1 MLRFVMEPC
10 ACPAALFL
18 LLSAVLLG
26 ATAFEVEIKDDKNA
40 TCIYAKL
47 SVNITVQY
55 ETNTSSSKNVTFPV
69 PSKVTT
75 NGSSCGS
82 DSEAPILVT
91 HFGNSHSWSL
101 NFTKNESTY
110 SGSAL
115 IFTYNTNDT
124 TLFPDALRK
133 GLLSSPATFL
143 GPVPLNST
151 YKCISSEVVVGK
163 NVTQIIYDVKLEAF
177 VPNGTLGKE
186 VTCDAD
192 KPYPSPSP
200 TQPSTTASTTTPAPT
215 SKPLDN
221 PTTGNYTVSDVNGT
235 CLLASMGL
243 QINTSLL
250 SEGENIWT
258 PFNIDPWVIKSNGTC
273 TNQTGTLILTENST
287 IIEFTFAL
295 KNKNHFYL
303 EGVNVTLINGSAFS
317 YRQNQNLSDWEA
329 SVGSSYMCHKEQ
341 QIKVSEDLFISA
353 FDVRVQP
360 FGVHNGTFDTAEECF
375 ADSDLSFL
383 IPIAVGALLV
393 FLIILVLVSY
403 LIGRRKSRTGY
414 QSV

>member
-1 MLRFVMEPC
+1 MGDTGAMERC
-10 ACPAALFL
+10 ACPAAVL
-18 LLSAVLLG
+18 LLSLVLMG

-55 ETNTSSSKNVTFPV
+55 ETDTSSSKNITFPV
-69 PSKVTT
+69 PSDVTT

-82 DSEAPILVT
+82 DGKAPLLVIN
-91 HFGNSHSWSL
+91 FGNSQSWSL
-101 NFTKNESTY
+101 NFTRNNSTY

-124 TLFPDALRK
+124 ILFPDALRK
-133 GLLSSPATFL
+133 GLISSTAMFL

-151 YKCISSEVVVGK
+151 YKCISREVVVSE

-177 VPNGTLGKE
+177 MANGTLGKE
-186 VTCDAD
+186 IICDAD
-192 KPYPSPSP
+192 KPSPVPSP
-200 TQPSTTASTTTPAPT
+200 TQPSTTASTAIPAPT
-215 SKPLDN
+215 SKPLDK
-221 PTTGNYTVSDVNGT
+221 PTMGNYTVSDASGI

-250 SEGENIWT
+250 SEGKNIWR
-258 PFNIDPWVIKSNGTC
+258 PFNIDPLGIKTNGTC
-273 TNQTGTLILTENST
+273 TNQTGTLILTENRT

-303 EGVNVTLINGSAFS
+303 EEVNITLINGSAFS
-317 YRQNQNLSDWEA
+317 SRQNQNLSTWEA
-329 SVGSSYMCHKEQ
+329 SVDSSYMCHKEQ
-341 QIKVSEDLFISA
+341 QIKVSEDLFINA

-360 FGVHNGTFDTAEECF
+360 FGVNNGTFATAEDCF
-375 ADSDLSFL
+375 ADQNF
-383 IPIAVGALLV
+383 IVPIVVGAALG
-393 FLIILVLVSY
+393 VLVVLVMVAY
-403 LIGRRKSRTGY
+403 FIGRRKQSSAGY
-414 QSV
+414 EQM